1 MLEAKDEGAGLG
13 SQNRIKTEASNEQ
26 NIEKSNE
33 EIWWRDW

>member
-26 NIEKSNE
+26 NIEKK
-33 EIWWRDW
+33 